1 MDNDGFFIK
10 SEVKQ
15 SSIPGAGK
23 GRFFLQACKCGDIIR
38 IQDINSDLNI
48 YKNIQDIENENN
60 DLVMNFAHSRCQ
72 DSDIDTDH
80 IYVNKT
86 PFFTN
91 HSSTNNISFRIRT
104 GKKLTYATRDV
115 QAGEEMLQ
123 NYEEYTPV
131 SWYEDYLHLN
141 DKISLRELG
150 IKYNMLSSSTNPQ
163 QQHHQ

>member
-1 MDNDGFFIK
+1 MDKDGFLIK

-15 SSIPGAGK
+15 SSIPGAGR
-23 GRFFLQACKCGDIIR
+23 GRFFSQSCKSGDIIR
-38 IQDINSDLNI
+38 IQDVNSDLKV
-48 YKNIQDIENENN
+48 YKNIEDIENENN
-60 DLVMNFAHSRCQ
+60 DLVMNFAHSRCK
-72 DSDIDTDH
+72 DSDIETDH
-80 IYVNKT
+80 IYVNKA

-131 SWYEDYLHLN
+131 GWYEDYLHSN
-141 DKISLRELG
+141 DQISLRELG
-150 IKYNMLSSSTNPQ
+150 IKYNALTENNSPPLQ
-163 QQHHQ
+163 